1 MKKLK
6 RWEKIPGC
14 SLEATL
20 DVIGGK
26 WKGVFLYHLLDGT
39 MRFNALSRLAKGASP
54 RLVVKQLRELE
65 CDGLI
70 MRTVFPVVPPRVEY
84 TLTAEG
90 ETLRPLLMALSNW
103 GDEWLESRPALRQ
116 DLSSG
121 LDAEKF
127 PKND

>member
-6 RWEKIPGC
+6 RWEKTPGC

-65 CDGLI
+65 CDGLVI
-70 MRTVFPVVPPRVEY
+70 RTVYPVIPPRVEY
-84 TLTAEG
+84 SLTVEG
-90 ETLRPLLMALSNW
+90 ETLRPLLTALSAW
-103 GDEWLESRPALRQ
+103 GDAWLEKRPALRPRIVGAS
-116 DLSSG
+116 DV
-121 LDAEKF
+121 EK
-127 PKND
+127 